1 MVRETVSEE
10 SRFTLFLFNL
20 AFSFLWSLT
29 YKIINF
35 SLAFAEMRLVL
46 AKIIFNFDLKL
57 ADDSYNW
64 IERQKNYNVWDR
76 IPLNVSLTPVEKI

>member
-1 MVRETVSEE
+1 
-10 SRFTLFLFNL
+10 
-20 AFSFLWSLT
+20 
-29 YKIINF
+29 
-35 SLAFAEMRLVL
+35 MRLVL

-76 IPLNVSLTPVEKI
+76 IPLNVSLTPVEKK